1 MSLRVRLLGTIVGAI
16 ILFFLISVVAARI
29 TLTSDLTD
37 MGKSQVS
44 SGSSAFNGYWDSRKD
59 QVRLLIAQDA
69 VSEALRKN
77 LQSKN
82 GPALQDQL
90 SNIARTSGLSFL
102 TIVDVN
108 GRVIARGNG
117 GAAGASLGSNKYVQR
132 ALQGETVS
140 TSALIP
146 SSELAGEGL
155 AAQVDTDVKDAAKKT
170 VEMVHNGLAIIAAAP
185 MSDAGERTLGAI
197 YGGVLMNHYYDLVD
211 QSSQALGGSTAVLDG
226 DTIIA
231 STINEADQTRHID
244 AQVGAYTSQNLS
256 SGTAFVGSDT
266 EGGTEYLARL
276 SPIRDDQNTVIG
288 ALWYGM
294 PMAQIT
300 TIINH
305 MTETFVLWGLLAMAL
320 ALIIAIPVVQRLSN
334 AIAARSEQVSAAA
347 TELGVAIVGG
357 EVSGDHVAATKSAV
371 ERAGQLIGELGVGAS
386 PKIAELKAVNEELQ
400 GDMIVID
407 TLSQE
412 MSSRLQQAVARVA
425 ELKDVASGLDTL
437 VHGAPTK

>member
-16 ILFFLISVVAARI
+16 ILFFLISVVAARL
-29 TLTSDLTD
+29 TLSRDLTD
-37 MGKSQVS
+37 MGRSQVS

-77 LQSKN
+77 LQSGN
-82 GPALQDQL
+82 AAALQDQL

-102 TIVDVN
+102 TIVNTKGTIV
-108 GRVIARGNG
+108 ARGNG
-117 GAAGASLGSNKYVQR
+117 GAGGSLAQNKYVQR
-132 ALQGETVS
+132 ALEGETIS
-140 TSALIP
+140 SSASIP
-146 SSELAGEGL
+146 SKELAGEGL
-155 AAQVDTDVKDAAKKT
+155 AAQVDTDVKGAGNKT
-170 VEMVHNGLAIIAAAP
+170 VESLHTGLAIIAAAP

-211 QSSQALGGSTAVLDG
+211 QSTQALGGATAVLDG
-226 DTIIA
+226 DSIVA
-231 STINEADQTRHID
+231 STISEEDQTRHID
-244 AQVGAYTSQNLS
+244 AQVAAYNDQKLN
-256 SGTAFVGSDT
+256 SGTAYVGSDT

-294 PMAQIT
+294 PMSQIT

-305 MTETFVLWGLLAMAL
+305 MTETFVMWGLLAMVL
-320 ALIIAIPVVQRLSN
+320 ALLIAVPVVQRLSN
-334 AIAARSEQVSAAA
+334 ALAKRSQQVSSAAK
-347 TELGVAIVGG
+347 ELGVAIVGG
-357 EVSGDHVAATKSAV
+357 EVSGDHVAATRSAV
-371 ERAGQLIGELGVGAS
+371 ERAGQLIGELGDAAGS
-386 PKIAELKAVNEELQ
+386 PKVAELKAVNEELQ

-412 MSSRLQQAVARVA
+412 MSNRLQQAVTRVA

-437 VHGAPTK
+437 VHGASPK